1 MTFGRTLSIANHLAP
16 LAVYLVHLDTSRNPF
31 VVKLNVAGL
40 MSDVV
45 LS

>member
-16 LAVYLVHLDTSRNPF
+16 LAVYLVHLDTSSNPF
-31 VVKLNVAGL
+31 VVKLNVAGRV
-40 MSDVV
+40 SDVV